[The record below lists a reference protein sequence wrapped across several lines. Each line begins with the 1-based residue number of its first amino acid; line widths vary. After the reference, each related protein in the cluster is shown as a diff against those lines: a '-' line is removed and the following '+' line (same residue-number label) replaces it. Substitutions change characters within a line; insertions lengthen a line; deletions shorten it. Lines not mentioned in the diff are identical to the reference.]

1 MGVVTR
7 HFRGGAGI
15 GAAFPHLMTKR
26 ALSVLAVI
34 AVVAVPCVASA
45 QGGTDAKLKAG
56 IALVKAHD
64 NDKAVAQLT
73 KLYVASKDARCL
85 YWMARA
91 HQDAG
96 RHADALRAY
105 KQFLKEAPN
114 GAPDAKSVD
123 VLGNIQ
129 TLTMQV
135 GTVGVTATDGATIFV
150 DDVEIGTAPLK
161 EPIALDPGKHT
172 ISASWEGK
180 RAASKIVD
188 VAEESRQ
195 NIELRVDD
203 VPAAPTPA
211 PAEPASNATPAAHA
225 TQPTSASSNQTIT
238 YVGLGVATVLAAGSV
253 FFTVKAAGT
262 AKDFDSKK
270 GELGVTRGELD
281 DLQGQT
287 RLQAGLAVG
296 LGLSAVAAAG
306 ITLFVLKKPN
316 SERRVL
322 VTGQGVA
329 LAGSF

>member
-1 MGVVTR
+1 
-7 HFRGGAGI
+7 
-15 GAAFPHLMTKR
+15 MTKR
-26 ALSVLAVI
+26 ALSVLAVL

-45 QGGTDAKLKAG
+45 QGGSGNDAKLKAG
-56 IALVKAHD
+56 IALVKSHD
-64 NDKAVAQLT
+64 NDKAVTQLT
-73 KLYVASKDARCL
+73 KLYVSSKDARCL

-105 KQFLKEAPN
+105 KQFMKEAPS
-114 GAPDAKSVD
+114 GTAEAKSVD

-150 DDVEIGTAPLK
+150 DDVEIGTAPLR

-180 RAASKIVD
+180 RAAAKVVE

-195 NIELRVDD
+195 TIELRVDD
-203 VPAAPTPA
+203 VPAAPPPPSAESSAPPA
-211 PAEPASNATPAAHA
+211 VRA
-225 TQPTSASSNQTIT
+225 TQPTSSGSGSTVT
-238 YVGLGVATVLAAGSV
+238 YIGLGVATVLAAGSV

-270 GELGVTRGELD
+270 GELGVSRGDLD
-281 DLQGQT
+281 DL
-287 RLQAGLAVG
+287 
-296 LGLSAVAAAG
+296 
-306 ITLFVLKKPN
+306 
-316 SERRVL
+316 
-322 VTGQGVA
+322 
-329 LAGSF
+329 